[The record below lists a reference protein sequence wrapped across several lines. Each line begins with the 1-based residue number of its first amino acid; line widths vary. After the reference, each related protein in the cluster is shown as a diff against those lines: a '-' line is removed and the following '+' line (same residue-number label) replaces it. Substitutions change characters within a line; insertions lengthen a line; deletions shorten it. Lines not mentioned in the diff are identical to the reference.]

1 MRMERE
7 KEKEKERERERK
19 KERKREKREIDVTMG
34 TKSIRGYIKVGTER
48 VNVVIVTLKIN
59 QIIRIITYENTS
71 CFYHRTEETLETKS

>member
-7 KEKEKERERERK
+7 KEKERD
-19 KERKREKREIDVTMG
+19 RKREKREIDVTMG
-34 TKSIRGYIKVGTER
+34 TKKYTRIYKVGTER
-48 VNVVIVTLKIN
+48 WVNVVIVTLKIN